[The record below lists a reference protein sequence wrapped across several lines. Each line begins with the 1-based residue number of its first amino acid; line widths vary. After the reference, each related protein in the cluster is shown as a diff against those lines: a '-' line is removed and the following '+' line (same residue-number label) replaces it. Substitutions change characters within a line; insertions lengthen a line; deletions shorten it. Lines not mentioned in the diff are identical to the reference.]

1 MLLSSSQCHL
11 EVAFVRYPQ
20 RYRFIFKPA
29 KIMPNFMQNF
39 CAIARIKPNNRFSR
53 D

>member
-29 KIMPNFMQNF
+29 KIMPKNKQNSR
-39 CAIARIKPNNRFSR
+39 AMALGMPKIQFS
-53 D
+53 DG